1 MNCSACPNRAIF
13 TSPTYCK
20 EHFIAYIESKITAT
34 IKQFNLIDPNEKIA
48 VAVSGGKDSLT
59 TLYMLHKLCKNVTAI
74 SIDEGIPGYRDQ
86 TLEDMKTFCEQYD
99 IPHEIHSFK
108 DNYNTTLT
116 AMLDKGAPS
125 CRSCGVMRRHVL
137 NKAAQ
142 KFDKLATGHN
152 LDDECQNFM
161 MNLLKGNLLLCAM
174 LGPTTGITKRKGFT
188 QRIKPLYLCTE
199 KEIATYAFVKNF
211 PIHFKECPHAELGL
225 RSKVRDALNA
235 LESQQSGSKRKI
247 VEYFLSILPALK
259 ESYISND
266 GPSMCTNCGQPS
278 QKNICNACKTEAAYA
293 N

>member
-1 MNCSACPNRAIF
+1 MNCEKCSEKAVYPML
-13 TSPTYCK
+13 CK
-20 EHFIAYIESKITAT
+20 KHFIEHIEAKVQHTIEHFSLVK
-34 IKQFNLIDPNEKIA
+34 PGEKIA
-48 VAVSGGKDSLT
+48 VAVSGGKDSQSV
-59 TLYMLHKLCKNVTAI
+59 LYLLHKLYGQVTAI

-86 TLEDMKTFCEQYD
+86 TLEDMKTFCAQYN
-99 IPHEIHSFK
+99 IPYEIHSFK

-116 AMLDKGAPS
+116 AMLDKGEPS
-125 CRSCGVMRRHVL
+125 CRSCGVMRRHML

-174 LGPTTGITKRKGFT
+174 LGPVTGITKRKGFT

-247 VEYFLSILPALK
+247 VKYFLSILPALK
-259 ESYISND
+259 ESYISN
-266 GPSMCTNCGQPS
+266 
-278 QKNICNACKTEAAYA
+278 
-293 N
+293 